1 MPTAVGL
8 SELYVCVC
16 VIANKPDRVNKK
28 LTASVSLLSRQ
39 NSVISE
45 PSEPSLDSP
54 LRVVVQA
61 RTIWL
66 TSWDMD

>member
-1 MPTAVGL
+1 M
-8 SELYVCVC
+8 C

-39 NSVISE
+39 NSVTSE
-45 PSEPSLDSP
+45 RSDSSEPSLDSP

-61 RTIWL
+61 RTIEGI
-66 TSWDMD
+66 SVPVADDNGERPGV

>member
-1 MPTAVGL
+1 M
-8 SELYVCVC
+8 YVC

-39 NSVISE
+39 NSVTSE

-54 LRVVVQA
+54 PRVVVQA